1 MITQYIKDNKTA
13 EIINKI
19 FDGDDTGRGILLNPG
34 EQKKKARWEYIPF
47 DSLAHILGKIIQGR
61 SPVNVSKGAVRW
73 LAWDIDE
80 KYQAKDFCSK
90 IWIYN
95 RELIPFKSLSGRWH
109 LFLFLEAWTPI
120 NEATKKA
127 KSIQDDLIKLG
138 LEVDKGHTLPNGY
151 SIEKG
156 KPGYWIYL
164 PYSKTEAY
172 SPYGQPL
179 SVTQF
184 IYRYKF
190 RKHPLIAGSIG
201 MTKGGRH
208 KALFNAGLYLKYND
222 VDISLEDIGALMTDQ
237 IIDQKEI
244 DHANDNENYDQE
256 HLNKNYNNYLSDL
269 CAGEIPFEPKQ
280 KQEKK
285 KESLNPGA
293 WRNGVKAEVIANEEF
308 QPIDW
313 LVENII
319 APGLTI
325 IAGKSKIGKSWLV
338 LHLSYCI
345 EKGEKFLGRNCAKG
359 DVLHYSL
366 EDGKRRIKTRWEK
379 MCIQPDQTYYQFRD
393 RKPKIPILTMGLE
406 EEIEDWAK
414 NIENPK
420 MVVIDVYVK
429 VKKTISKSLNAY
441 ENDNYNLQNLQT
453 LAIKYNIGIVLVHH
467 TKKGSENDVF
477 DEINGSAGI
486 QSNMDSMIVLA
497 SSRKAGK
504 NSVFH
509 CIPKDAEQL
518 EFEVGMNDQMIWED
532 KGPVGTTSLTML
544 QERII
549 KAVKDLYNGNPAVGD
564 GTMVKTKDVIE
575 IIKTDD
581 ELTEKSGRKGK
592 PFTKEDINKNLERLC
607 EKGLILK
614 SRRGEYEPTHY

>member
-1 MITQYIKDNKTA
+1 MNTIEQYKQNNYPIIPCKKNSRIPIGDKWQETNIEFKPGDNIGLHLTEHIDIDIDNVKCHRFLLDIKQRGCAIYGRQSNPESHLIFKGQMNYKKYIMHSSFKPWFKKYRKEATILEIRSGKGKQSIVPGSTIEDEDVRWDKLIEPEEYPGNLQKDIDLVVFKTMLSIIYADKGNRDNFCYAIACLLAKWGKWSADDIDYFIEDLAHKNNDEEQRQKFGTKA
-13 EIINKI
+13 HKGTKPLGLPWLKENGYDPDGIKHLFEVIGIKI
-19 FDGDDTGRGILLNPG
+19 GK
-34 EQKKKARWEYIPF
+34 EQKEEF
-47 DSLAHILGKIIQGR
+47 
-61 SPVNVSKGAVRW
+61 
-73 LAWDIDE
+73 
-80 KYQAKDFCSK
+80 
-90 IWIYN
+90 
-95 RELIPFKSLSGRWH
+95 
-109 LFLFLEAWTPI
+109 
-120 NEATKKA
+120 
-127 KSIQDDLIKLG
+127 
-138 LEVDKGHTLPNGY
+138 
-151 SIEKG
+151 
-156 KPGYWIYL
+156 
-164 PYSKTEAY
+164 
-172 SPYGQPL
+172 
-179 SVTQF
+179 
-184 IYRYKF
+184 
-190 RKHPLIAGSIG
+190 
-201 MTKGGRH
+201 
-208 KALFNAGLYLKYND
+208 
-222 VDISLEDIGALMTDQ
+222 
-237 IIDQKEI
+237 
-244 DHANDNENYDQE
+244 
-256 HLNKNYNNYLSDL
+256 
-269 CAGEIPFEPKQ
+269 
-280 KQEKK
+280 K
-285 KESLNPGA
+285 KESLDPGA
-293 WRNGVKAEVIANEEF
+293 WRNGILAEVIAKEEF
-308 QPIDW
+308 KPIDW

-345 EKGEKFLGRNCAKG
+345 EKGEEFLGRKRAKG

-366 EDGKRRIKTRWEK
+366 EDGKRRIKTRWDK

-414 NIENPK
+414 NIPNPK

-518 EFEVGMNDQMIWED
+518 EFEVGMNEQMIWED
-532 KGPVGTTSLTML
+532 KGPVGSTSLTML
-544 QERII
+544 QERI
-549 KAVKDLYNGNPAVGD
+549 VKVVNELYAGNPALGD
-564 GTMVKTKDVIE
+564 DAEESGTPVKAKDIIE
-575 IIKTDD
+575 RIKADD

-592 PFTKEDINKNLERLC
+592 PFTKEDINKNLERLFT
-607 EKGLILK
+607 KGHILK
-614 SRRGEYEPTHY
+614 TRRGEYQPAIY

>member
-1 MITQYIKDNKTA
+1 MKTIEQYRENNFPIIPCKRNSRVPIGEEWQKTNIEFQPGDNIGLHLTEHIDIDIDNVKCHRFLLDIKQRGCAIYGRQSNPESHLIFKGQTKYEKYVMDQSFAPWFNKYRKKATILEIRSGKGKQSIVPGSIIDDELVEWNRYIEPEEYPGNLQKDIELVVFATMLSIIYPAKGQRDDFCYAIACLLMKWGKWSEDKINTFIYELSEASEPPETRDRNSIKDKHGTKAYKGNK
-13 EIINKI
+13 
-19 FDGDDTGRGILLNPG
+19 P
-34 EQKKKARWEYIPF
+34 
-47 DSLAHILGKIIQGR
+47 
-61 SPVNVSKGAVRW
+61 KGLPW
-73 LAWDIDE
+73 L
-80 KYQAKDFCSK
+80 
-90 IWIYN
+90 
-95 RELIPFKSLSGRWH
+95 
-109 LFLFLEAWTPI
+109 I
-120 NEATKKA
+120 NEAGYTE
-127 KSIQDDLIKLG
+127 QGIKRIF
-138 LEVDKGHTLPNGY
+138 EVIGIK
-151 SIEKG
+151 IG
-156 KPGYWIYL
+156 K
-164 PYSKTEAY
+164 E
-172 SPYGQPL
+172 
-179 SVTQF
+179 
-184 IYRYKF
+184 
-190 RKHPLIAGSIG
+190 
-201 MTKGGRH
+201 
-208 KALFNAGLYLKYND
+208 
-222 VDISLEDIGALMTDQ
+222 
-237 IIDQKEI
+237 QKE
-244 DHANDNENYDQE
+244 E
-256 HLNKNYNNYLSDL
+256 
-269 CAGEIPFEPKQ
+269 F
-280 KQEKK
+280 K
-285 KESLNPGA
+285 KESLDPGA
-293 WRNGVKAEVIANEEF
+293 WRNGILAEVIAKEEF
-308 QPIDW
+308 KPIDW

-345 EKGEKFLGRNCAKG
+345 EKGEEFLGRKCAKG

-406 EEIEDWAK
+406 EEIEDWAN
-414 NIENPK
+414 NIPNPK

-518 EFEVGMNDQMIWED
+518 EFEVGMNEQMIWED
-532 KGPVGTTSLTML
+532 KGPVGSTSLTML
-544 QERII
+544 QERI
-549 KAVKDLYNGNPAVGD
+549 VKVVNELYAGNPALGD
-564 GTMVKTKDVIE
+564 DAEESGTPVKAKDIIE
-575 IIKTDD
+575 RIKADD

-592 PFTKEDINKNLERLC
+592 PFTKEDINKNLERLFT
-607 EKGLILK
+607 KGHILK
-614 SRRGEYEPTHY
+614 TRRGEYQPAIY

>member
-1 MITQYIKDNKTA
+1 MKTIEQYRENNFPIIPCKRNSRVPIGEEWQKTNIEFQPGDNIGLHLTEHIDIDVDNIICHKFLASIKQRGCAIYGRQSNPESHLIFKGQTKYEKYVMDQSFAPWFNKYRKKATILEIRSGKGKQSIVPGSIIDDELVEWNRYIEPEEYPGNLQKDIELVVFATMLSIIYPAKGQRDDFCYAIACLLMKWGKWSEDKINTFIYELSEASEPPETRDRNSIKDKHGTKAYKGNK
-13 EIINKI
+13 
-19 FDGDDTGRGILLNPG
+19 P
-34 EQKKKARWEYIPF
+34 
-47 DSLAHILGKIIQGR
+47 
-61 SPVNVSKGAVRW
+61 KGLPW
-73 LAWDIDE
+73 L
-80 KYQAKDFCSK
+80 
-90 IWIYN
+90 
-95 RELIPFKSLSGRWH
+95 
-109 LFLFLEAWTPI
+109 I
-120 NEATKKA
+120 NEAGYTE
-127 KSIQDDLIKLG
+127 QGIKRIF
-138 LEVDKGHTLPNGY
+138 EVIGIK
-151 SIEKG
+151 IG
-156 KPGYWIYL
+156 K
-164 PYSKTEAY
+164 E
-172 SPYGQPL
+172 
-179 SVTQF
+179 
-184 IYRYKF
+184 
-190 RKHPLIAGSIG
+190 
-201 MTKGGRH
+201 
-208 KALFNAGLYLKYND
+208 
-222 VDISLEDIGALMTDQ
+222 
-237 IIDQKEI
+237 QKE
-244 DHANDNENYDQE
+244 E
-256 HLNKNYNNYLSDL
+256 
-269 CAGEIPFEPKQ
+269 F
-280 KQEKK
+280 K
-285 KESLNPGA
+285 KESLDPGA
-293 WRNGVKAEVIANEEF
+293 WRNGILAEVIAKEEF
-308 QPIDW
+308 KPIDW

-345 EKGEKFLGRNCAKG
+345 EKGEEFLGRKCAKG

-406 EEIEDWAK
+406 EEIEDWAN
-414 NIENPK
+414 NIPNPK

-518 EFEVGMNDQMIWED
+518 EFEVGMNEQMIWED
-532 KGPVGTTSLTML
+532 KGPVGSTSLTML
-544 QERII
+544 QERI
-549 KAVKDLYNGNPAVGD
+549 VKVVNELYAGNPALGD
-564 GTMVKTKDVIE
+564 DAEESGTPVKAKDIIE
-575 IIKTDD
+575 RIKADD

-592 PFTKEDINKNLERLC
+592 PFTKEDINKNLERLFT
-607 EKGLILK
+607 KGHILK
-614 SRRGEYEPTHY
+614 TRRGEYQPAIY

>member
-1 MITQYIKDNKTA
+1 MKTIEQYRENNFPIIPCKKNSRIPIGDQWQEANIEFQPGDNIGLHLTDHIDIDIDNPTCHRYLHQIKQ
-13 EIINKI
+13 
-19 FDGDDTGRGILLNPG
+19 RGCAI
-34 EQKKKARWEYIPF
+34 Y
-47 DSLAHILGKIIQGR
+47 GR
-61 SPVNVSKGAVRW
+61 SSNPESHLIFKGQ
-73 LAWDIDE
+73 LE
-80 KYQAKDFCSK
+80 YKKYVMHTS
-90 IWIYN
+90 
-95 RELIPFKSLSGRWH
+95 FKPW
-109 LFLFLEAWTPI
+109 F
-120 NEATKKA
+120 
-127 KSIQDDLIKLG
+127 D
-138 LEVDKGHTLPNGY
+138 
-151 SIEKG
+151 
-156 KPGYWIYL
+156 
-164 PYSKTEAY
+164 
-172 SPYGQPL
+172 
-179 SVTQF
+179 
-184 IYRYKF
+184 KF
-190 RKHPLIAGSIG
+190 RKKATILEIRSGKGKQSIVPGSVIDDEDVRWDRYIEPAEYPGNLKQDIELVVFSTMLTIIYADEGNRDNFCYAIACLLAKWGKWSAD
-201 MTKGGRH
+201 K
-208 KALFNAGLYLKYND
+208 
-222 VDISLEDIGALMTDQ
+222 
-237 IIDQKEI
+237 IDYFIEEL
-244 DHANDNENYDQE
+244 AYRSNDQE
-256 HLNKNYNNYLSDL
+256 KRQKFGTKAHKGTKPLGLPWLKENGYTPEGIKHL
-269 CAGEIPFEPKQ
+269 FEVVGIKIG
-280 KQEKK
+280 KEEKEEFK
-285 KESLNPGA
+285 KESLDPGA
-293 WRNGVKAEVIANEEF
+293 WRNGILAEAIAKEEF

-345 EKGEKFLGRNCAKG
+345 EKGEEFLGRKCAKG

-366 EDGKRRIKTRWEK
+366 EDGKRRIKTRWDK

-406 EEIEDWAK
+406 EEIEDWAN
-414 NIENPK
+414 NIPNPK

-518 EFEVGMNDQMIWED
+518 EFEVGMNEQMIWED
-532 KGPVGTTSLTML
+532 KGPVGSTSLTML
-544 QERII
+544 QERI
-549 KAVKDLYNGNPAVGD
+549 VKVVNELYAGNPALGD
-564 GTMVKTKDVIE
+564 DAEESGTPVKAKDIIE
-575 IIKTDD
+575 RIKADD

-592 PFTKEDINKNLERLC
+592 PFTKEDINKNLERLFT
-607 EKGLILK
+607 KGHILK
-614 SRRGEYEPTHY
+614 TRRGEYQPAIY

>member
-1 MITQYIKDNKTA
+1 MKTIEQYKENNFPIIPCKRNSRVPIGEEWQKTNIEFQPGDNIGLHLTEHIDIDVDNIICHKFLASIKQRGCAIYGRQSNPESHLIFKGQTKYVKYVMDQSFAPWFNKYRKKATILEIRSGKGKQSIVPGSIIDDELVEWNRYIEPEEYPGNLQKDIELVVFATMLSIIYPAKGQRDDFCYAIACLLMKWGKWSEDKINTFIYELSEASEPPETRDRNSIKDKHGTKAYKGNK
-13 EIINKI
+13 
-19 FDGDDTGRGILLNPG
+19 P
-34 EQKKKARWEYIPF
+34 
-47 DSLAHILGKIIQGR
+47 
-61 SPVNVSKGAVRW
+61 KGLPW
-73 LAWDIDE
+73 L
-80 KYQAKDFCSK
+80 
-90 IWIYN
+90 
-95 RELIPFKSLSGRWH
+95 
-109 LFLFLEAWTPI
+109 I
-120 NEATKKA
+120 NEAGYTE
-127 KSIQDDLIKLG
+127 QGIKRIF
-138 LEVDKGHTLPNGY
+138 EVIGIK
-151 SIEKG
+151 IG
-156 KPGYWIYL
+156 K
-164 PYSKTEAY
+164 E
-172 SPYGQPL
+172 
-179 SVTQF
+179 
-184 IYRYKF
+184 
-190 RKHPLIAGSIG
+190 
-201 MTKGGRH
+201 
-208 KALFNAGLYLKYND
+208 
-222 VDISLEDIGALMTDQ
+222 
-237 IIDQKEI
+237 QKE
-244 DHANDNENYDQE
+244 E
-256 HLNKNYNNYLSDL
+256 
-269 CAGEIPFEPKQ
+269 F
-280 KQEKK
+280 K
-285 KESLNPGA
+285 KESLDPGA
-293 WRNGVKAEVIANEEF
+293 WRNGILAEVIAKEEF
-308 QPIDW
+308 KPIDW

-345 EKGEKFLGRNCAKG
+345 EKGEEFLGRKCAKG

-406 EEIEDWAK
+406 EEIEDWAN
-414 NIENPK
+414 NIPNPK

-518 EFEVGMNDQMIWED
+518 EFEVGMNEQMIWED
-532 KGPVGTTSLTML
+532 KGPVGSTSLTML
-544 QERII
+544 QERI
-549 KAVKDLYNGNPAVGD
+549 VKVVNELYAGNPALGD
-564 GTMVKTKDVIE
+564 DAEESGTPVKAKDIIE
-575 IIKTDD
+575 RIKADD

-592 PFTKEDINKNLERLC
+592 PFTKEDINKNLERLFT
-607 EKGLILK
+607 KGHILK
-614 SRRGEYEPTHY
+614 TRRGEYHPAIY

>member
-1 MITQYIKDNKTA
+1 MKTIEQYRENNFPIIPCKRNSRVPIGEEWQKTNIEFQPGDNIGLHLTEHIDIDVDNIICHKFLASIKQRGCAIYGRQSNPESHLIFKGQTKYEKYVMDQSFAPWFNKYRKKATILEIRSGKGKQSIVPGSIIDDELVEWNRYIEPEEYPGNLQKDIELVVFATMLSIIYPAKGQRDDFCYAIACLLMKWGKWSEDKINTFIYELSEASEPPETRDRNSIKDKHGTKAYKGNK
-13 EIINKI
+13 
-19 FDGDDTGRGILLNPG
+19 P
-34 EQKKKARWEYIPF
+34 
-47 DSLAHILGKIIQGR
+47 
-61 SPVNVSKGAVRW
+61 KGLPW
-73 LAWDIDE
+73 L
-80 KYQAKDFCSK
+80 
-90 IWIYN
+90 
-95 RELIPFKSLSGRWH
+95 
-109 LFLFLEAWTPI
+109 I
-120 NEATKKA
+120 NEAGYTE
-127 KSIQDDLIKLG
+127 QGIKRIF
-138 LEVDKGHTLPNGY
+138 EVIGIK
-151 SIEKG
+151 IG
-156 KPGYWIYL
+156 K
-164 PYSKTEAY
+164 E
-172 SPYGQPL
+172 
-179 SVTQF
+179 
-184 IYRYKF
+184 
-190 RKHPLIAGSIG
+190 
-201 MTKGGRH
+201 
-208 KALFNAGLYLKYND
+208 
-222 VDISLEDIGALMTDQ
+222 
-237 IIDQKEI
+237 QKE
-244 DHANDNENYDQE
+244 E
-256 HLNKNYNNYLSDL
+256 
-269 CAGEIPFEPKQ
+269 F
-280 KQEKK
+280 K
-285 KESLNPGA
+285 KESLDPGA
-293 WRNGVKAEVIANEEF
+293 WRNGILAEVIAKEEF

-345 EKGEKFLGRNCAKG
+345 EKGEEFLGRKCAKG

-366 EDGKRRIKTRWEK
+366 EDGKRRIKTRWDK

-406 EEIEDWAK
+406 EEIEDWAN
-414 NIENPK
+414 NIPNPK

-518 EFEVGMNDQMIWED
+518 EFEVGMNEQMIWED
-532 KGPVGTTSLTML
+532 KGPVGSTSLTML
-544 QERII
+544 QERI
-549 KAVKDLYNGNPAVGD
+549 VKVVNELYAGNPALGD
-564 GTMVKTKDVIE
+564 DAEESGTPVKAKDIIE
-575 IIKTDD
+575 RIKADD

-592 PFTKEDINKNLERLC
+592 PFTKEDINKNLERLFT
-607 EKGLILK
+607 KGHILK
-614 SRRGEYEPTHY
+614 TRRGEYQPAIY

>member
-1 MITQYIKDNKTA
+1 MKTIEQYRENNFPIIPCKRNSRVPIGEEWQKTNIEFQPGDNIGLHLTEHIDIDVDNIICHKFLASIKQRGCAIYGRQSNPESHLIFKGQTKYEKYVMDQSFAPWFNKYRKKATILEIRSGKGKQSIVPGSIIDDELVEWNRYIEPEEYPGNLQKDIELVVFATMLSIIYPAKGQRDDFCYAIACLLMKWGKWSEDKINTFIYELSEASEPPETRDRNSIKDKHGTKAYKGNK
-13 EIINKI
+13 
-19 FDGDDTGRGILLNPG
+19 P
-34 EQKKKARWEYIPF
+34 
-47 DSLAHILGKIIQGR
+47 
-61 SPVNVSKGAVRW
+61 KGLPW
-73 LAWDIDE
+73 L
-80 KYQAKDFCSK
+80 
-90 IWIYN
+90 
-95 RELIPFKSLSGRWH
+95 
-109 LFLFLEAWTPI
+109 I
-120 NEATKKA
+120 NEAGYTEQGIKK
-127 KSIQDDLIKLG
+127 IFEVIGIK
-138 LEVDKGHTLPNGY
+138 
-151 SIEKG
+151 IG
-156 KPGYWIYL
+156 K
-164 PYSKTEAY
+164 E
-172 SPYGQPL
+172 
-179 SVTQF
+179 
-184 IYRYKF
+184 
-190 RKHPLIAGSIG
+190 
-201 MTKGGRH
+201 
-208 KALFNAGLYLKYND
+208 
-222 VDISLEDIGALMTDQ
+222 
-237 IIDQKEI
+237 QKE
-244 DHANDNENYDQE
+244 E
-256 HLNKNYNNYLSDL
+256 
-269 CAGEIPFEPKQ
+269 F
-280 KQEKK
+280 K
-285 KESLNPGA
+285 KESLDPGA
-293 WRNGVKAEVIANEEF
+293 WRNGILAEVIAKEEF
-308 QPIDW
+308 KPIDW

-345 EKGEKFLGRNCAKG
+345 EKGEEFLGRKCAKG

-406 EEIEDWAK
+406 EEIEDWAN
-414 NIENPK
+414 NIPNPK

-518 EFEVGMNDQMIWED
+518 EFEVGMNEQMIWED
-532 KGPVGTTSLTML
+532 KGPVGSTSLTML
-544 QERII
+544 QERI
-549 KAVKDLYNGNPAVGD
+549 VKVVNELYAGNPALGD
-564 GTMVKTKDVIE
+564 DAEESGTPVKAKDIIE
-575 IIKTDD
+575 RIKADD

-592 PFTKEDINKNLERLC
+592 PFTKEDINKNLERLFT
-607 EKGLILK
+607 KGHILK
-614 SRRGEYEPTHY
+614 TRRGEYQPAIY

>member
-1 MITQYIKDNKTA
+1 MKTIEQYRENNFPIIPCKRNSRVPIGEEWQKTNIEFQPGDNIGLHLTEHIDIDVDNIICHKFLASIKQRGCAIYGRQSNPESHLIFKGQTKYVKYVMDQSFAPWFNKYRKKATILEIRSGRGKQSIVPGSIIDDELVEWNRYIEPEEYPGNLQKDIELVVFATMLSIIYPAKGQRDDFCYAIACLLMKWGKWSEDKINTFIYELSEASEPPETRDRNSIKDKHGTKAYKGNK
-13 EIINKI
+13 
-19 FDGDDTGRGILLNPG
+19 P
-34 EQKKKARWEYIPF
+34 
-47 DSLAHILGKIIQGR
+47 
-61 SPVNVSKGAVRW
+61 KGLPW
-73 LAWDIDE
+73 L
-80 KYQAKDFCSK
+80 
-90 IWIYN
+90 
-95 RELIPFKSLSGRWH
+95 
-109 LFLFLEAWTPI
+109 I
-120 NEATKKA
+120 NEAGYTE
-127 KSIQDDLIKLG
+127 QGIKRIF
-138 LEVDKGHTLPNGY
+138 EVIGIK
-151 SIEKG
+151 IG
-156 KPGYWIYL
+156 K
-164 PYSKTEAY
+164 E
-172 SPYGQPL
+172 
-179 SVTQF
+179 
-184 IYRYKF
+184 
-190 RKHPLIAGSIG
+190 
-201 MTKGGRH
+201 
-208 KALFNAGLYLKYND
+208 
-222 VDISLEDIGALMTDQ
+222 
-237 IIDQKEI
+237 QKE
-244 DHANDNENYDQE
+244 E
-256 HLNKNYNNYLSDL
+256 
-269 CAGEIPFEPKQ
+269 F
-280 KQEKK
+280 K
-285 KESLNPGA
+285 KESLDPGA
-293 WRNGVKAEVIANEEF
+293 WRNGILAEVIAKEEF
-308 QPIDW
+308 KPIDW

-345 EKGEKFLGRNCAKG
+345 EKGEEFLGRKCAKG

-406 EEIEDWAK
+406 EEIEDWAN
-414 NIENPK
+414 NIPNPK

-518 EFEVGMNDQMIWED
+518 EFEVGMNEQMIWED
-532 KGPVGTTSLTML
+532 KGPVGSTSLTML
-544 QERII
+544 QERI
-549 KAVKDLYNGNPAVGD
+549 VKVVNELYAGNPALGD
-564 GTMVKTKDVIE
+564 DAEESGTPVKAKDIIE
-575 IIKTDD
+575 RIKADD

-592 PFTKEDINKNLERLC
+592 PFTKEDINKNLERLFT
-607 EKGLILK
+607 KGHILK
-614 SRRGEYEPTHY
+614 TRRGEYQPAIY

>member
-1 MITQYIKDNKTA
+1 MKTIEQYRENNFPIIPCKRNSRVPIGEEWQKTNIEFQPGDNIGLHLTEHIDIDVDNIICHKFLASIKQRGCAIYGRQSNPESHLIFKGQTKYVKYVMDQSFAPWFNKYRKKATILEIRSGKGKQSIVPGSIIDDELVEWNRYIEPEEYPGNLQKDIELVVFATMLSIIYPAKGQRDDFCYAIACLLMKWGKWSEDKINTFIYELSEASEPPETRDRNSIKDKHGTKAYKGNK
-13 EIINKI
+13 
-19 FDGDDTGRGILLNPG
+19 P
-34 EQKKKARWEYIPF
+34 
-47 DSLAHILGKIIQGR
+47 
-61 SPVNVSKGAVRW
+61 KGLPW
-73 LAWDIDE
+73 L
-80 KYQAKDFCSK
+80 
-90 IWIYN
+90 
-95 RELIPFKSLSGRWH
+95 
-109 LFLFLEAWTPI
+109 I
-120 NEATKKA
+120 NEAGYTE
-127 KSIQDDLIKLG
+127 QGIKRIF
-138 LEVDKGHTLPNGY
+138 EVIGIK
-151 SIEKG
+151 IG
-156 KPGYWIYL
+156 K
-164 PYSKTEAY
+164 E
-172 SPYGQPL
+172 
-179 SVTQF
+179 
-184 IYRYKF
+184 
-190 RKHPLIAGSIG
+190 
-201 MTKGGRH
+201 
-208 KALFNAGLYLKYND
+208 
-222 VDISLEDIGALMTDQ
+222 
-237 IIDQKEI
+237 QKE
-244 DHANDNENYDQE
+244 E
-256 HLNKNYNNYLSDL
+256 
-269 CAGEIPFEPKQ
+269 F
-280 KQEKK
+280 K
-285 KESLNPGA
+285 KESLDPGA
-293 WRNGVKAEVIANEEF
+293 WRNGILAEVIAKEEF
-308 QPIDW
+308 KPIDW

-345 EKGEKFLGRNCAKG
+345 EKGEEFLGRKCAKG

-406 EEIEDWAK
+406 EEIEDWAN
-414 NIENPK
+414 NIPNPK

-518 EFEVGMNDQMIWED
+518 EFEVGMNEQMIWED
-532 KGPVGTTSLTML
+532 KGPVGSTSLTML
-544 QERII
+544 QERI
-549 KAVKDLYNGNPAVGD
+549 VKVVNELYAGNPALGD
-564 GTMVKTKDVIE
+564 DAEESGTPVKAKDIIE
-575 IIKTDD
+575 RIKADD

-592 PFTKEDINKNLERLC
+592 PFTKEDINKNLERLFT
-607 EKGLILK
+607 KGHILK
-614 SRRGEYEPTHY
+614 TRRGEYQPAIY

>member
-1 MITQYIKDNKTA
+1 MKTIEQYRENNFPIIPCKRNSRVPIGEEWQKTNIEFQPGDNIGLHLTEHIDIDVDNIICHKFLASIKQRGCAIYGRQSNPESHLIFKGQTKYEKYVMDQSFAPWFNKYRKKATILEIRSGRGKQSIVPGSIIEDELVEWNRYIEPEEYPGNLQKDIELVVFATMLSIIYPAKGQRDDFCYAIACLLMKWGKWSEDKINTFIYELSEASEPPETRDRNSIKDKHGTKAYKGNKP
-13 EIINKI
+13 K
-19 FDGDDTGRGILLNPG
+19 GIP
-34 EQKKKARWEYIPF
+34 
-47 DSLAHILGKIIQGR
+47 
-61 SPVNVSKGAVRW
+61 W
-73 LAWDIDE
+73 L
-80 KYQAKDFCSK
+80 
-90 IWIYN
+90 
-95 RELIPFKSLSGRWH
+95 
-109 LFLFLEAWTPI
+109 I
-120 NEATKKA
+120 NEAGYTE
-127 KSIQDDLIKLG
+127 QGIKRIF
-138 LEVDKGHTLPNGY
+138 EVIGIK
-151 SIEKG
+151 IG
-156 KPGYWIYL
+156 K
-164 PYSKTEAY
+164 E
-172 SPYGQPL
+172 
-179 SVTQF
+179 
-184 IYRYKF
+184 
-190 RKHPLIAGSIG
+190 
-201 MTKGGRH
+201 
-208 KALFNAGLYLKYND
+208 
-222 VDISLEDIGALMTDQ
+222 
-237 IIDQKEI
+237 QKE
-244 DHANDNENYDQE
+244 E
-256 HLNKNYNNYLSDL
+256 
-269 CAGEIPFEPKQ
+269 F
-280 KQEKK
+280 K
-285 KESLNPGA
+285 KESLDPGA
-293 WRNGVKAEVIANEEF
+293 WRNGILAEAIAKEEF

-345 EKGEKFLGRNCAKG
+345 EKGEEFLGRKCAKG

-366 EDGKRRIKTRWEK
+366 EDGKRRIKTRWDK

-406 EEIEDWAK
+406 EEIEDWAN
-414 NIENPK
+414 NIPNPK

-518 EFEVGMNDQMIWED
+518 EFEVGMNEQMIWED
-532 KGPVGTTSLTML
+532 KGPVGSTSLTML
-544 QERII
+544 QERI
-549 KAVKDLYNGNPAVGD
+549 VKVVNELYAGNPALGD
-564 GTMVKTKDVIE
+564 DAEESGTPVKAKDIIE
-575 IIKTDD
+575 RIKADD

-592 PFTKEDINKNLERLC
+592 PFTKEDINKNLERLFT
-607 EKGLILK
+607 KGHILK
-614 SRRGEYEPTHY
+614 TRRGEYQPAIY

>member
-1 MITQYIKDNKTA
+1 MLSIIYPAKGQRDDFCYAIACLLMKWGKWSEDKINTFIYELSEASEPPETRDRNSIKDKHGTKAYKGNK
-13 EIINKI
+13 
-19 FDGDDTGRGILLNPG
+19 P
-34 EQKKKARWEYIPF
+34 
-47 DSLAHILGKIIQGR
+47 
-61 SPVNVSKGAVRW
+61 KGLPW
-73 LAWDIDE
+73 L
-80 KYQAKDFCSK
+80 
-90 IWIYN
+90 
-95 RELIPFKSLSGRWH
+95 
-109 LFLFLEAWTPI
+109 I
-120 NEATKKA
+120 NEAGYTE
-127 KSIQDDLIKLG
+127 QGIKRIF
-138 LEVDKGHTLPNGY
+138 EVIGIK
-151 SIEKG
+151 IG
-156 KPGYWIYL
+156 K
-164 PYSKTEAY
+164 E
-172 SPYGQPL
+172 
-179 SVTQF
+179 
-184 IYRYKF
+184 
-190 RKHPLIAGSIG
+190 
-201 MTKGGRH
+201 
-208 KALFNAGLYLKYND
+208 
-222 VDISLEDIGALMTDQ
+222 
-237 IIDQKEI
+237 QKE
-244 DHANDNENYDQE
+244 E
-256 HLNKNYNNYLSDL
+256 
-269 CAGEIPFEPKQ
+269 F
-280 KQEKK
+280 K
-285 KESLNPGA
+285 KESLDPGA
-293 WRNGVKAEVIANEEF
+293 WRNGILAEVIAKEEF
-308 QPIDW
+308 KPIDW

-345 EKGEKFLGRNCAKG
+345 EKGEEFLGRKCAKG

-366 EDGKRRIKTRWEK
+366 EDGKRRIKTRWDK

-414 NIENPK
+414 NIPNPK

-518 EFEVGMNDQMIWED
+518 EFEVGMNEQMIWED
-532 KGPVGTTSLTML
+532 KGPVGSTSLTML
-544 QERII
+544 QERI
-549 KAVKDLYNGNPAVGD
+549 VKVVNELYAGNPALGD
-564 GTMVKTKDVIE
+564 DAEESGTPVKAKDIIE
-575 IIKTDD
+575 RIKADD

-592 PFTKEDINKNLERLC
+592 PFTKEDINKNLERLFT
-607 EKGLILK
+607 KGHILK
-614 SRRGEYEPTHY
+614 TRRGEYQPAIY